1 LKLKESV
8 EREREIERQ
17 RFIRIPASSRRDT
30 SERARELLLVVV
42 VGAPARSRTRTVE
55 EQRFV
60 KREPKKIGVVLL
72 IVVDFAIISE

>member
-1 LKLKESV
+1 VS
-8 EREREIERQ
+8 REREIERQ

>member
-1 LKLKESV
+1 
-8 EREREIERQ
+8 
-17 RFIRIPASSRRDT
+17 
-30 SERARELLLVVV
+30 LLLVVV

>member
-8 EREREIERQ
+8 ERERERQ

-42 VGAPARSRTRTVE
+42 VGAPARSRARIVE
-55 EQRFV
+55 EQRFG
-60 KREPKKIGVVLL
+60 KREAKKKRSSI
-72 IVVDFAIISE
+72 AYCR